1 MQTHSTHCQAF
12 GLEPQYREYVW
23 GGHRLRSGK
32 QTAEAWIVH
41 QNNRITSGPLAGSLL
56 ADAIKQFGPDLIGQ
70 EMSRQKFPLLIKL
83 LDCADWLSVQV
94 HPNDQ
99 QAIQLE
105 GSGHNGK
112 TEAWYM
118 LEAEPGAEILCGFK
132 PDAPKEAVRQSV
144 RDGSILEHIQA
155 VPVQTGDTIFIRA
168 GTVHAL
174 GPGMLVYEVQQDS
187 DITYRVFDWN
197 RPAAAGRKLH
207 IEQSLAV
214 MDDSASGKA
223 LPEPA
228 FADGAHHPLITC
240 PYFTLELLTT
250 EKTTLHLD
258 TGAKSF
264 HTLTVIEGQ
273 AEVSG
278 QGWRQTFG
286 RFETAFIP
294 ACCGAYQITPQGRTR
309 ILKSSAGK

>member
-1 MQTHSTHCQAF
+1 MQTHSSHCQAF

-23 GGHRLRSGK
+23 GGNRLRPGQ

-41 QNNRITSGPLAGSLL
+41 QNNRITSGMLAGSTL
-56 ADAIKQFGPDLIGQ
+56 ADAVNLYGSDLLGQ
-70 EMSRQKFPLLIKL
+70 QVSSQKFPLLIKL

-99 QAIQLE
+99 QAVQLE
-105 GSGHNGK
+105 GDGHNGK
-112 TEAWYM
+112 TEAWFM
-118 LEAEPGAEILCGFK
+118 LEADPGAKIMCGFK
-132 PDAPKEAVRQSV
+132 PGASEEAVRQSV

-155 VPVQTGDTIFIRA
+155 VTVHTGDTIFIRA

-197 RPAAAGRKLH
+197 RPATAGRKLH

-223 LPEPA
+223 LPEPP
-228 FADGAHHPLITC
+228 FADGAHQRLVAC
-240 PYFTLELLTT
+240 PYFTLELLTA
-250 EKTTLHLD
+250 EENALYLD
-258 TGAKSF
+258 TGAMSF
-264 HTLTVIEGQ
+264 HALTVIEGK

-286 RFETAFIP
+286 LYETAFVP
-294 ACCGAYQITPQGRTR
+294 ACCGAYQITPLGKTR
-309 ILKSSAGK
+309 ILKSSAGE